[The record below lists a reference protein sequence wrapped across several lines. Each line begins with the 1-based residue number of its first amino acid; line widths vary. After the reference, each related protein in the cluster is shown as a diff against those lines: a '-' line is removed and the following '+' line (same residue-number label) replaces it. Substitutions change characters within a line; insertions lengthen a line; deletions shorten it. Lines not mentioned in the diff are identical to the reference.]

1 MSNNGEHG
9 SQVIPKVFMRNW
21 SLSLLLILISFS
33 SWAQIQSYFNYNQ
46 YQAYTDP
53 RGTYR
58 YGDNLEAAIINQIQT
73 ARSSIYIAVQEIRL
87 PEIAKALIAKH
98 RQGVDVRI
106 VIENSYN
113 FTAIEQR
120 DALEETGESSMTSLA
135 AMVDVNRNGI
145 LEQSE
150 LESRDAIYMFRQARV
165 PLIDDTSDGSAGSGL
180 MHHKFVVIDGKRTII
195 SSANFTMSCIHGD
208 ILAPNTRGNANS
220 LMVVESPGV
229 ARIFTQEFD
238 QLWGGNFGQNKTYR
252 GPQTV
257 TVGGQKVII
266 QFSPT
271 SRRMHWNYSVNGLA
285 AKYLS
290 ASQSSIQAAL
300 FVFSDQ
306 KIADVM
312 KRAHERGVGIGVLI
326 ENNFA
331 FRGYSELLDMLGLQM
346 LDEKK
351 CVYEDN
357 NNPWPIPIREGG
369 VPRMV
374 TGDMLHHKFAVV
386 DQRTVVFGS
395 QNWSDSANYTNDE
408 TLIVVQS
415 PTIAAQ
421 YSQEYQRLRQNAWIG
436 PTPWLL
442 QEIQRREQ
450 YCSAL
455 GQY

>member
-1 MSNNGEHG
+1 
-9 SQVIPKVFMRNW
+9 MRNW

-87 PEIAKALIAKH
+87 PEIAKVLVAKH

-113 FTAIEQR
+113 FTALEQR

-145 LEQSE
+145 LEKSE
-150 LESRDAIYMFRQARV
+150 LESRDAIYMFRQAGV

-220 LMVVESPGV
+220 LMVLESPGV
-229 ARIFTQEFD
+229 ARVFTQEFD
-238 QLWGGNFGQNKTYR
+238 QLWGGNYGQNKTYR

-257 TVGGQKVII
+257 TVGGQKVVI

-285 AKYLS
+285 AKYLG

-306 KIADVM
+306 KLGDVM
-312 KRAHERGVGIGVLI
+312 KRAHERGVGVGVLI

-357 NNPWPIPIREGG
+357 NNPWSSPIREGG

-386 DQRTVVFGS
+386 DQKTVVFGS

-421 YSQEYQRLRQNAWIG
+421 YSQEYQRLRQNSWMG
-436 PTPWLL
+436 PTPWLI